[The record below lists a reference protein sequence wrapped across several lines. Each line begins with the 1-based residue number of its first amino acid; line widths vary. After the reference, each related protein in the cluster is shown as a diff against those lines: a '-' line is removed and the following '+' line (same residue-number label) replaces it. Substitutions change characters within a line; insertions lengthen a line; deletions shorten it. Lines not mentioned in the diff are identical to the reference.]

1 MLRFG
6 SALVLVLALAPAAG
20 ADAFLKLSGLDGDSK
35 QEGREKWID
44 LMAASFPGSP
54 STPNRQAVL
63 VRRVSGASP
72 RLALASAEGTHFES
86 GEIEICNGGE
96 CVSFELE
103 SVYIASYSVS
113 TGEEPTESLVLD
125 CKEIVGPK

>member
-6 SALVLVLALAPAAG
+6 FALVLGLALAPAAG
-20 ADAFLKLSGLDGDSK
+20 ADAYLKLSGLDGDSK

-44 LMAASFPGSP
+44 LVAAHFQDSP
-54 STPNRQAVL
+54 STPNKQAVL

-72 RLALASAEGTHFES
+72 RLALASAEGMHFDS
-86 GEIEICNGGE
+86 GEIEICNVGE
-96 CVSFELE
+96 CMSFELK

-113 TGEEPTESLVLD
+113 TGDEPTESLTLD